1 MVVRLAPVLA
11 ALLAVTALVH
21 VSPAGAQPVRTVG
34 PYTVSLWFASTPV
47 YPEEG
52 NALYIQVT
60 RADGTPVAGLEQ
72 TLRLRVGLPNQ
83 ATETMPVSPE
93 RGRPGVYRVDLLLPR
108 AAPYSIN
115 LLGRIEDTPVNE
127 LFITGRDLDKVIVRP
142 PQYPKGSGYVVAFT
156 FGLYLVGLAYL
167 VARGALHRH
176 RRRSALSR

>member
-1 MVVRLAPVLA
+1 MSRLAPILGL
-11 ALLAVTALVH
+11 LLAVAALAR

-34 PYTVSLWFASTPV
+34 PYTVTVWFASTPV

-52 NALYIQVT
+52 NALFVQVT
-60 RADGTPVAGLEQ
+60 RGDGAPVLGLEQ

-83 ATETMPVSPE
+83 ATETMPLSPQ
-93 RGRPGVYRVDLLLPR
+93 RDRPGVYRVDLLLPR
-108 AAPYSIN
+108 AAPYSMT

-127 LFITGRDLDKVIVRP
+127 LFVTGRDLDKVIVRD
-142 PQYPKGSGYVVAFT
+142 PQYPKGSAYVVAFT

-167 VARGALHRH
+167 TARGALHWR

>member
-1 MVVRLAPVLA
+1 MVRLALIL
-11 ALLAVTALVH
+11 ALLVAGTTLAR

-34 PYTVSLWFASTPV
+34 PYTVAVWFASTPV

-60 RADGTPVAGLEQ
+60 RADGTPVLGLEQ

-83 ATETMPVSPE
+83 ATETMPLSPE
-93 RGRPGVYRVDLLLPR
+93 RDRPGVYRVDLLLPR
-108 AAPYSIN
+108 AAPYSMA
-115 LLGRIEDTPVNE
+115 LLGRIEDTTVHE
-127 LFITGRDLDKVIVRP
+127 LFVTGRDLDKVIVRER
-142 PQYPKGSGYVVAFT
+142 QYPKGSAYVVAFT

-167 VARGALHRH
+167 VARGALHWH